1 MADIAILIAEEHERR
16 VRNSKKSE
24 LVSCVGVRMEDLRG
38 SSSWMRE
45 KMRMQREKVVE
56 LLDKGLLQLQPKSQ
70 ITLAASSALFSA

>member
-24 LVSCVGVRMEDLRG
+24 LVSCVGGG

-45 KMRMQREKVVE
+45 KMRMQRERVVE
-56 LLDKGLLQLQPKSQ
+56 LLDKGLLQPKSQ
-70 ITLAASSALFSA
+70 ITLAASTGLFSA